1 MTGTIE
7 DDIKILSLENDSY
20 ERFFK
25 KISEIPRS
33 VTQYYLQF
41 GQDEPIKA
49 FRLFEQ
55 DKPSYDNS
63 GKIVSTVKFVLV
75 DEFSEMHVETYEGY
89 NRLIGSKRQLEISRQ
104 NLPDRIWWYNE
115 AAGMVEITW
124 K

>member
-7 DDIKILSLENDSY
+7 DDIRILSLENDSY

-49 FRLFEQ
+49 FRFL
-55 DKPSYDNS
+55 
-63 GKIVSTVKFVLV
+63 
-75 DEFSEMHVETYEGY
+75 
-89 NRLIGSKRQLEISRQ
+89 SKTSPHMIILGRSFQL
-104 NLPDRIWWYNE
+104 
-115 AAGMVEITW
+115 
-124 K
+124 